1 MTLLGTEEQAAATAL
16 LPASPASMIL
26 HFLALLL
33 QGLLLLVQKARLLR
47 KTINLET
54 PLVPLRKIHAQQS
67 VGVLRHG
74 PFHLPR
80 APVEALVAP
89 PDLVVDI
96 HDRESTALQGRG
108 LLGKGSVVLRQLQ
121 ILLGK
126 RLEVLQLCVDAGVE
140 LQAELLEGRVFHK
153 GRGGRLLQGRL
164 KPPHIVNQCR
174 GGDGNSLHDAL
185 HRLDERLQFVLRHGV
200 LVHDGVPELVD
211 ALHVGFPKIANP
223 PRGRHVAGKG
233 AHLQELENR
242 LDVPLRRRQR
252 GLVVIFA

>member
-1 MTLLGTEEQAAATAL
+1 
-16 LPASPASMIL
+16 MIL

-89 PDLVVDI
+89 GRVERRRKGAALTP
-96 HDRESTALQGRG
+96 RESQLLHSTALQGRG

-153 GRGGRLLQGRL
+153 GRGGRLLQRRL